1 LPDAI
6 QLTCE
11 IADALHYAHARRV
24 VHRDIKPENVLIQEG
39 HALVADF
46 GIARAVSEAG
56 GDKLTETGMA
66 VGTPHY
72 MSPEQALAGE
82 HLDGRADQYSLACVF
97 YEMLVGQPPFDGPNA
112 MAILARQSMESVPSL
127 QVVRQS
133 IPDELEDTVLRAL
146 EKTPAD
152 RFPNIREFADALCQ
166 VDLGPAA
173 RRASRGAMQ
182 AVRRTTPRGVKRPSA
197 SKGRSTRFWAMS
209 AAALVLLTGTGLGAW
224 RVWYPGGVESAAV
237 AGGLDPHRIAVLYF
251 QGDERA
257 DSLGYLADGLT
268 EGLIREMNQVQGLD
282 VISKGGVAPF
292 RGGSV
297 SRDSVARA
305 LRAGTL
311 VTGEVEQQ
319 RGRLRVTTRLVDG
332 SSGAEFAR
340 ASFEQPAGNIL
351 GVQDTL
357 TQKVAGLIRQRLG
370 EEVRLREQ
378 RNRTRS
384 VAAWAL
390 VQRAEQARKRA
401 DSLVKRQDTT
411 EMVAGYFDSADSL
424 YAKAHATDSTWN
436 EPMLGRASV
445 AYQRSRLVGL
455 DGVAAKPWIAK
466 GKKFAEQVLAAD
478 PQDPDGLEL
487 RGTLRYWGWL
497 LNIER
502 DPAASK
508 QLLSDAQSDLETS
521 VRIRPS
527 QAGAWA
533 ILSHLYNNTKGQTDA
548 KLAGQRAYEAD
559 AYLSNADQVI
569 NRLFLVSYD
578 MGQFSEA
585 AHWCDEGTRRFAGDF
600 KFVKCQLWLL
610 TTKVREPD
618 VSLAWKLADSLPK
631 LSTTGRKDYEGRE
644 ARMLTAMVLARA
656 GLGDSA
662 REVARRARGGPDV
675 DPNQNLAWEEIY
687 VHILR
692 GDKDQ
697 AFKALK
703 SYLAANPD
711 RRDLLANEGDAT
723 ASNWWFRSLE
733 DDPRFKA
740 LVAGK

>member
-1 LPDAI
+1 
-6 QLTCE
+6 
-11 IADALHYAHARRV
+11 
-24 VHRDIKPENVLIQEG
+24 
-39 HALVADF
+39 
-46 GIARAVSEAG
+46 
-56 GDKLTETGMA
+56 
-66 VGTPHY
+66 
-72 MSPEQALAGE
+72 
-82 HLDGRADQYSLACVF
+82 
-97 YEMLVGQPPFDGPNA
+97 
-112 MAILARQSMESVPSL
+112 MAILARHSMEAVPSL
-127 QVVRQS
+127 QVVRHS
-133 IPDELEDTVLRAL
+133 IPDEVEDAVMRAL

-152 RFPNIREFADALCQ
+152 RFPSVREFADALAQ
-166 VDLGPAA
+166 ADLGPSA
-173 RRASRGAMQ
+173 RRTSSRSMQ
-182 AVRRTTPRGVKRPSA
+182 AVRRHTPRGVAAP
-197 SKGRSTRFWAMS
+197 KGLGGRGARFWAVS
-209 AAALVLLTGTGLGAW
+209 LAGLAVLAGTAWGAW
-224 RVWYPGGVESAAV
+224 QLSHRAGGPSATG

-251 QGDERA
+251 QGDPKG

-268 EGLIREMNQVQGLD
+268 EGLIRELNQVQGLD
-282 VISKGGVAPF
+282 VISKGGVALF
-292 RGGSV
+292 RGDV

-305 LRAGTL
+305 LRVGTL
-311 VTGEVEQQ
+311 VTGDVEQEK
-319 RGRLRVTTRLVDG
+319 GRLRVTTRLVDA

-340 ASFEQPAGNIL
+340 ASFEQPAGNFL

-357 TQKVAGLIRQRLG
+357 TQKVAGMIRQRLG

-384 VAAWAL
+384 VDAWAL

-411 EMVAGYFDSADSL
+411 EMVARYFDAADSL
-424 YAKAHATDSTWN
+424 YARAHEADSTWT
-436 EPMLGRASV
+436 EPMLGRAAV

-455 DGVAAKPWIAK
+455 DGIAARPWIEK
-466 GKKFAEQVLAAD
+466 GKKFAEQALARD
-478 PQDPDGLEL
+478 PQNPDGLEL

-508 QLLSDAQSDLETS
+508 QLLNDAETDLETA

-548 KLAGQRAYEAD
+548 KLAGQRAFEAD
-559 AYLSNADQVI
+559 AYLSNVDQVI
-569 NRLFLVSYD
+569 NRLFLISYD
-578 MGQFSEA
+578 LGQFA
-585 AHWCDEGTRRFAGDF
+585 EGTRWCEEGARRFPSDF

-610 TTKVREPD
+610 TTKAREPD

-631 LSTTGRKDYEGRE
+631 LSPTGRREFDGRE
-644 ARMLTAMVLARA
+644 ARMVTAMVLARA

-675 DPNQNLAWEEIY
+675 DPNQNLTWEEVY
-687 VHILR
+687 VHVLR

-703 SYLAANPD
+703 SFLAANPD
-711 RRDLLANEGDAT
+711 RRDLLLANEGDAT